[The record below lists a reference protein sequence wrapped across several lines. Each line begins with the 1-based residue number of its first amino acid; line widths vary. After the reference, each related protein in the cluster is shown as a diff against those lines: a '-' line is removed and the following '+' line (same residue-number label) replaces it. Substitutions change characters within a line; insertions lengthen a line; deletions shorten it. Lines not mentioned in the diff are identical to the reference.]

1 MEVHMRIKAL
11 LLAIVTPAMLIGA
24 APVNAQQ
31 EGMKPMPEREGMPM
45 QQQDRPQGMMGGG
58 GMMGPGMMGPGMMG
72 GGGMMGMMDMMRQ
85 CPQMM
90 GAHRQGHVL
99 PQLPPGNEKLQLQM
113 HAEIM
118 QRVGEILGKYAAQ
131 IK

>member
-1 MEVHMRIKAL
+1 
-11 LLAIVTPAMLIGA
+11 
-24 APVNAQQ
+24 
-31 EGMKPMPEREGMPM
+31 
-45 QQQDRPQGMMGGG
+45 
-58 GMMGPGMMGPGMMG
+58 MMGPGMMGP
-72 GGGMMGMMDMMRQ
+72 GMMDMMRQ

-90 GAHRQGHVL
+90 GAHRMGAHGQGHVL